1 MQQLRSGEANGA
13 VAPRR
18 RILICDDEC
27 EIADMVASLMERE
40 GFSCRACYDPRKAL
54 EMMKEN
60 PFDLVILD
68 IMMPGMDGYELAR
81 RIRALS
87 NVPLIFLSAKDE
99 EIDSVLGFAVGADDY
114 VTKPFRPREL
124 GMRVRACLRRA
135 LASASPAPS
144 GLLSMRGIEL
154 DPRSHEASLHGKPLS
169 LTPKEFELL
178 RVLMEAGGEPRSAAE
193 LFECVWGERADAAAS
208 NTVMVHVRHVRQK
221 LAAIDS
227 SFDFIVTVWGVGY
240 RMNAE

>member
-1 MQQLRSGEANGA
+1 MQQLRSGEANGT

-18 RILICDDEC
+18 RILVCDDEC

-60 PFDLVILD
+60 PSDLVILD

-81 RIRALS
+81 RIRAFS

-135 LASASPAPS
+135 LAPSSSVPS
-144 GLLSMRGIEL
+144 GLLRGIEL
-154 DPRSHEASLHGKPLS
+154 DPRPHEASLHGKPLS

-193 LFECVWGERADAAAS
+193 LFERVWGERADAAAS

-227 SFDFIVTVWGVGY
+227 SSVFIVTVWGVGY

>member
-1 MQQLRSGEANGA
+1 
-13 VAPRR
+13 
-18 RILICDDEC
+18 
-27 EIADMVASLMERE
+27 
-40 GFSCRACYDPRKAL
+40 
-54 EMMKEN
+54 MMKEN

-81 RIRALS
+81 RIRAFS